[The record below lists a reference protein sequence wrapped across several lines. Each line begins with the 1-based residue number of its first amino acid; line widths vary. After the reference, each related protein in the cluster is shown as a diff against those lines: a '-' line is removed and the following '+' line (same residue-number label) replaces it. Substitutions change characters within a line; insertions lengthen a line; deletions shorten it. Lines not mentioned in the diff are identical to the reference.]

1 MEMSREAMTLKST
14 LDELLMAHDEFD
26 AATFYGGTRE
36 MHAAQLKME
45 AARRRARLVSG
56 RFAHALS
63 QFSTLEKLVEAQER
77 GELERNTR
85 LQGERVDDEK

>member
-1 MEMSREAMTLKST
+1 MEMSREAITLKST

-26 AATFYGGTRE
+26 AATFYGGAHE

-56 RFAHALS
+56 RFTHTVS

-77 GELERNTR
+77 AELERNTR
-85 LQGERVDDEK
+85 LQSERLDDEK